1 MSEEQLNAFLAK
13 LADDPALQERLKQD
27 DADPIAIAK
36 EAGFDVRQ
44 ADLIRYQARKSLD
57 LADEEL
63 EQLAGGGGWLS
74 ITCPTAC
81 RDDCKKTDQCF
92 VFSCN
97 F

>member
-13 LADDPALQERLKQD
+13 LADDPVLQERLKQD

-74 ITCPTAC
+74 ITCPTYGGE
-81 RDDCKKTDQCF
+81 CKRTDQCF
-92 VFSCN
+92 IFSCN